1 MEDDKKEEKQK
12 WDEEWWGE
20 RITEEIGGAVTA
32 VTVKADRLLIENY
45 QTLFYFTIYIMCSRA
60 HS

>member
-12 WDEEWWGE
+12 SEEEWWGE
-20 RITEEIGGAVTA
+20 RIAREFGGAVTA
-32 VTVKADRLLIENY
+32 VTVKADRLFTENY
-45 QTLFYFTIYIMCSRA
+45 QTLFYFTTYTMCSRA